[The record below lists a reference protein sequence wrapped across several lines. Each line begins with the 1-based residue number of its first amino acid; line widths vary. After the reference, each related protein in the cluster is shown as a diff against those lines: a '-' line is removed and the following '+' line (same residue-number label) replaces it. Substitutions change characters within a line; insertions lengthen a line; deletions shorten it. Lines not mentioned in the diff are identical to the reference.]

1 MPKVSKIRLRLLIL
15 WGLALGMWCV
25 TPALSQQ
32 APVRSM
38 SVQLNHNFSAEVK
51 PEKFTGALDIRI
63 HSQEG
68 KLTPPADLLLED
80 PNGRKTG
87 LDMRH
92 GKAYKEIPEAS
103 YEFEVLAGEKP
114 IVADSGEIPLKA
126 GVIAV
131 KNPQSGEY
139 TLEIIGKETGRY
151 VIEIIGYDRDKKP
164 SKIRLENEM
173 TSRGAVRE
181 LSFSYTDQPGV
192 NSLCQ

>member
-1 MPKVSKIRLRLLIL
+1 
-15 WGLALGMWCV
+15 
-25 TPALSQQ
+25 
-32 APVRSM
+32 
-38 SVQLNHNFSAEVK
+38 
-51 PEKFTGALDIRI
+51 
-63 HSQEG
+63 
-68 KLTPPADLLLED
+68 
-80 PNGRKTG
+80 
-87 LDMRH
+87 MRH